1 MKHNDQAVIACIE
14 DPSSAPAVIAYA
26 QHFAHHLREKRIIL
40 LNVSPH
46 SKADWLAQYNLPF
59 VAMQGSWRTAV
70 EGFHS
75 AFNAILAVTAV
86 NPSAPR
92 SSITHPRTLLRTFR
106 PSKIAYLCVN
116 TQLQPPSPQLQTLLT
131 LDHHRESKQKLIW
144 ASYLAR
150 FLHADLTF
158 ALPQYRDPD
167 LSRRQQNNLQFA
179 NKIFSSLQPPITFAT
194 QPTPYSTLSNPDLT
208 TLSQLQHSNTPLQTL
223 IALATDL
230 RAFDPLDFLL
240 GPPEQR
246 LLSHPSRTPI
256 LFLNQRDDLYVLCD

>member
-14 DPSSAPAVIAYA
+14 DPASAPAVIAYA
-26 QHFAHHLREKRIIL
+26 RHFAHQLREKRIIL

-86 NPSAPR
+86 NSLAPR

-106 PSKIAYLCVN
+106 PSKIAYLCVPFDLHSPN
-116 TQLQPPSPQLQTLLT
+116 TKFHTLLT

-150 FLHADLTF
+150 FLKSPLTF
-158 ALPQYRDPD
+158 SLPQYRDTD
-167 LSRRQQNNLQFA
+167 LLRRQQNNLQFA
-179 NKIFSSLQPPITFAT
+179 NKFFSSLQPPLTFASE
-194 QPTPYSTLSNPDLT
+194 PIPYSHFSNPDLT
-208 TLSQLQHSNTPLQTL
+208 TLNSSHFSHPAARIL

-230 RAFDPLDFLL
+230 RAFDPLDFIL

-246 LLSHPSRTPI
+246 LLAHTSRTPI

>member
-14 DPSSAPAVIAYA
+14 DPASAPAVIAFA
-26 QHFAHHLREKRIIL
+26 QHFAHALREKRIIL

-46 SKADWLAQYNLPF
+46 SKAGWLAQYNLPF

-70 EGFHS
+70 AGFHS
-75 AFNAILAVTAV
+75 AFNGILAVTAV
-86 NPSAPR
+86 NPKAPR

-106 PSKIAYLCVN
+106 PSKIAYLCVP
-116 TQLQPPSPQLQTLLT
+116 TSLTTPHTPLSSHLT

-150 FLHADLTF
+150 FLRSSLTF
-158 ALPQYRDPD
+158 SLPQYRDND
-167 LSRRQQNNLQFA
+167 LLRRQQNNLQFA
-179 NKIFSSLQPPITFAT
+179 NKIFSSLEPPITYSST
-194 QPTPYSTLSNPDLT
+194 SIPYSVFSNPDLT
-208 TLSQLQHSNTPLQTL
+208 TLSTLLDPNSESRIL

-230 RAFDPLDFLL
+230 RAFDPLDWIL